1 MYARFHE
8 SGRGEQAGRWFA
20 RVCVG
25 RGGALDSAMQQRAR
39 GACGRKRWKKTHLSS
54 VP

>member
-1 MYARFHE
+1 MPVSTRAAEASR
-8 SGRGEQAGRWFA
+8 QADGSP
-20 RVCVG
+20 VCVWG
-25 RGGALDSAMQQRAR
+25 GGGALDSAMQQRAR